1 MASKKT
7 NYSLGYN
14 TRDRIKALAESAKK
28 INTYLKDVVVL
39 YLTLLLRGG
48 GAQSGNYYLM

>member
-28 INTYLKDVVVL
+28 KEMQLEFL
-39 YLTLLLRGG
+39 
-48 GAQSGNYYLM
+48 